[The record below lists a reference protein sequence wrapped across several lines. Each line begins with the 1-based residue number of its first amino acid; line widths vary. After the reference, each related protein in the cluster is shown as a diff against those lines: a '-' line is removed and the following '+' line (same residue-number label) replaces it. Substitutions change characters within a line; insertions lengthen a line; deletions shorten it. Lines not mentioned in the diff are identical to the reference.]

1 MEIKEVDEQHTLAL
15 RYTTPVSK
23 LSETMGK
30 LYNEI
35 AAYMQQE
42 EIPFAGAPFA
52 LYHNMDME
60 ALDVEIGFPVSSPAR
75 GKGRIQAGTLPG
87 GKVLCTLY
95 TGPYSGMEKPY
106 GELMDY
112 IQQHK
117 LKTASF
123 SYEYY
128 LNDPAITPE
137 DELQTEIYFPLKE

>member
-1 MEIKEVDEQHTLAL
+1 MEIREVKEQHTLAL

-35 AAYMQQE
+35 AAHMQQE
-42 EIPFAGAPFA
+42 GIPFAGAPFA

-60 ALDVEIGFPVSSPAR
+60 ALDVEIGFPVHGPVKGL
-75 GKGRIQAGTLPG
+75 GKIQAGTLPG
-87 GKVLCTLY
+87 GKALCTLY
-95 TGPYSGMEKPY
+95 TGPYSGIEKPY

-117 LKTASF
+117 LKTASV

-128 LNDPAITPE
+128 LNDPETTPE
-137 DELQTEIYFPLKE
+137 AELQTEIYFPLEE